1 MNILKNLYN
10 YKKNQKSKE
19 AFTYIEVIVSLLII
33 ALLAGLLYFSYAIC
47 IKGINSSRKSV
58 KESIEWLNTDSML
71 RKKIEAVSIPFWQ
84 KDYEYSFSPNS
95 LTISWM
101 NGVKTSETISLPDV
115 FEIQSVEPINSEKD
129 SIKGL
134 IIKYQYKNSEYELKA
149 LFSSR
154 SFGSVQI

>member
-10 YKKNQKSKE
+10 YKKIKKSKE

-58 KESIEWLNTDSML
+58 KESIEWLNTDSIL

-84 KDYEYSFSPNS
+84 KDYEYSFTPNS
-95 LTISWM
+95 LTISWV
-101 NGVKTSETISLPDV
+101 NGLNASETINLPNI
-115 FEIQSVEPINSEKD
+115 FKIQAVEPINSEND

-134 IIKYQYKNSEYELKA
+134 IIKYQYKNSDYELKA

-154 SFGSVQI
+154 PYGSAQI